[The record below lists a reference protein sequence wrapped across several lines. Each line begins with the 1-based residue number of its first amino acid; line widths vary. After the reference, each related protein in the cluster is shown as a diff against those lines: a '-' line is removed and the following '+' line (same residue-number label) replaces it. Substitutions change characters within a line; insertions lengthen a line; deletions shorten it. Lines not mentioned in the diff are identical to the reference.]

1 MTSSLTALR
10 PTTRHLAVLLTIVLI
25 TSTAA
30 QAQVQAWQRLPGPF
44 GGRINALLADGEAVY
59 ASTGSLFRSVD
70 GGVTWTRI
78 VVPASAGSTAR
89 SSHVRALSRDSSGG
103 ILALC
108 NYDLFRSTDDG
119 LSWLAVDGLRPVGAS
134 GLVVGPDGTVFTTR
148 GGALYRLRPGA
159 TSSVPVGLSSPIAVI
174 GIAPQGGSI
183 YAIGTQYRVWR
194 SDDGG
199 RSWLLVNSTGDTS
212 LPMIRTLVILTGWR
226 LRAGTAEGVVTS
238 DDGGQTWSADTT
250 SIRER
255 SITSLMIRED
265 FMYAGTDL
273 FGPFRSSDG
282 GATWSQIPYGLD
294 NPSIW
299 ALADDAR
306 GRLYAGTTA
315 GVHHSEDAGSTWSLG
330 VTGMTGVAPRCLMV
344 APSGHLFL
352 GAESGISR
360 STDLGESWSP
370 VNYGL
375 SARQTAS
382 IVLDSAGALVAL
394 SQHGE
399 LFRST
404 DDGNS
409 WQRAGAVDG
418 WEWTWSIAVTSQG
431 DLVVVARN
439 TSPQRAAILRST
451 DGGAGWQE
459 VLDVLDPQDFTVAAD
474 GSVIAMTYNGGI
486 YRSTSNGLTWTLVAP
501 RRGID
506 ELTSIGADAR
516 GGVFAGGRSY
526 LWRSVD
532 NGQIWIQ
539 QYLGQNVHLAS
550 IAVARDGSIVTGV
563 MSPSTSAMRSTN
575 RGLDWVDMSSGLD
588 GEYPTKLAFA
598 ATGTVFGTLPEGLA
612 RSRNR
617 ITSGVGGERPVTGLV
632 LDRPQ
637 PHPVRGESSV
647 RFSIAES
654 SPVRLSLFD
663 MRGTE
668 VRVLLDEFASP
679 GASDVAL
686 DATGLAAGVYALRLQ
701 TSAGV
706 RVERIVVE

>member
-10 PTTRHLAVLLTIVLI
+10 PTTHHLAVLLALVLI

-44 GGRINALLADGEAVY
+44 GGRINALLADGDAIY

-119 LSWLAVDGLRPVGAS
+119 LSWLAIDATRPAGVD
-134 GLVVGPDGTVFTTR
+134 GLVVGADGSVYTTR
-148 GGALYRLRPGA
+148 SGTLHRQRPGA
-159 TSSVPVGLSSPIAVI
+159 TASTPVGLNSAVAVI
-174 GIAPQGGSI
+174 GVDPRGGSL
-183 YAIGTQYRVWR
+183 YAVGARYQVWR
-194 SDDGG
+194 SDDDGD
-199 RSWLLVNSTGDTS
+199 SWAIVNSGGDTS
-212 LPMIRTLVILTGWR
+212 LPMIRTIAISPTGR
-226 LRAGTAEGVVTS
+226 LLGGSTSGIVTS
-238 DDGGQTWSADTT
+238 DDGGRTWRADTT

-255 SITSLMIRED
+255 SITSILIREG
-265 FMYAGTDL
+265 FIYVGTDR

-282 GATWSQIPYGLD
+282 GATWLQIPYGLD
-294 NPSIW
+294 NPSVW
-299 ALADDAR
+299 ALAGDAR

-315 GVHHSEDAGSTWSLG
+315 GVHHSTDEGSTWSLD
-330 VTGMTGVAPRCLMV
+330 VTGMSGIRPRCLAV
-344 APSGHLFL
+344 ARNGHLFL

-431 DLVVVARN
+431 DLIVVARN
-439 TSPQRAAILRST
+439 TSPQRAAVLRST
-451 DGGAGWQE
+451 DGGAGWHE
-459 VLDVLDPQDFTVAAD
+459 VLVAIDPQDLTVAAD

-486 YRSTSNGLTWTLVAP
+486 YRSTSNGLTWSLVAP

-516 GGVFAGGRSY
+516 GGVVAGGRSY

-563 MSPSTSAMRSTN
+563 MSPTTSAMRSTN

-668 VRVLLDEFASP
+668 VRVLLDEYASP